1 MTGNIP
7 APLTDWVSTGQL
19 PGEEAVRE
27 LVAEAHRRFSPV

>member
-7 APLTDWVSTGQL
+7 APHTDWVSTGQL